1 MKKSLVL
8 AICLLT
14 VVSLFA
20 DGFLDSFRDSRNYIP
35 DNILLMTGND
45 KFNYGISRND
55 DDQLSYSF
63 DFKVESPL
71 WYLQFDANG
80 FVRFTRMDFYNQTW
94 CGCEFSLAN
103 KPKDI

>member
-14 VVSLFA
+14 AVSLFA

-80 FVRFTRMDFYNQTW
+80 FTDRGYREGWDMRKQD
-94 CGCEFSLAN
+94 
-103 KPKDI
+103 